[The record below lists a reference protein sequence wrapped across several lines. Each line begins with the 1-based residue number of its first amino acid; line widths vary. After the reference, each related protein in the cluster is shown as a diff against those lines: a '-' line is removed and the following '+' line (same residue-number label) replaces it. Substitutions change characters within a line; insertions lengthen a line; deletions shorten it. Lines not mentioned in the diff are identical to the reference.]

1 MKTTALSKLP
11 FLLIIVVVAVLV
23 IATFVE
29 HRFGSAVAYAHI
41 YHSLAFRLLWAALAV
56 AGTWLIVRK
65 RLWRRP
71 VALLLHAAFLVIL
84 AGALTTSL
92 TSTSGMLHLRKGE
105 TTRTFFDDRREV
117 HTLPFEVTLTDF
129 RVQYSPGT
137 NAPRDYESRLRVGG
151 AQPMVVAMNRIGRWE
166 GHRFYQSSYD
176 DDLEGAV
183 LTVTYDPY
191 GILLTYMGYGL
202 LLLAMFWLLVDK
214 HGRFRTLLRHPALRR
229 SAFVVL
235 GVIGATLVQPLHAA
249 QLPTIPRTQADSLMR
264 RQVVYNNRVCP
275 VNTLAIDFCKKLY
288 GRPTFRHLSAE
299 QVLFSWLF
307 YPEAWQDVPMLKIKS
322 SALRQRLGIEGDY
335 ARLSQLYDGT
345 TYRLQAIAQGETDP
359 NSPLSRAVQ
368 ELDEKVGL
376 ILMLHKGTLI
386 VPVDARA
393 RDARLSPLQV
403 DIELLYNRLD
413 VVKWGFM
420 LCLTFGFVG
429 FATLVGGVRRRW
441 WALVQRLVL
450 LSALIVLLSVFAFRW
465 YLGGFVPLS
474 NGFETMLFMAI
485 CTLVLALPLGQRFP
499 FALSFGFLL
508 AGFSLLVA
516 HLGNLN
522 PQITPL
528 MPVLTSPLLSVH
540 VTIVMLSY
548 ALFAL
553 MAMNSLYALWL
564 LHRSHPLSS
573 CWRPASS
580 SAPSGPTS
588 RGGAIG
594 AGTRR
599 RCGRSSRCSSMPSRS
614 TALRSR
620 PSAVSATSISF
631 WRWLSLV
638 CSSPILASISSSAVC
653 TPTLDASSRPLL
665 CERCLFCG
673 RLAPI
678 FALIGEFVASQIA
691 DRQKVLK
698 MSQYFAVTKREKE
711 TFGRYLSPP

>member
-65 RLWRRP
+65 RLWRHP
-71 VALLLHAAFLVIL
+71 AALLLHAAFLVIL

-129 RVQYSPGT
+129 RVQYYPGT
-137 NAPRDYESRLRVGG
+137 NAPRDYESRLRVDG
-151 AQPMVVAMNRIGRWE
+151 AQPMVVAMNRIGQWE

-176 DDLEGAV
+176 DDLEGTV

-191 GILLTYMGYGL
+191 GILLTYVGYGL

-235 GVIGATLVQPLHAA
+235 GVVGATLVQPLHAA

-322 SALRQRLGIEGDY
+322 STLRQRLGIKGDY

-345 TYRLQAIAQGETDP
+345 TYRLQAIA
-359 NSPLSRAVQ
+359 
-368 ELDEKVGL
+368 
-376 ILMLHKGTLI
+376 
-386 VPVDARA
+386 
-393 RDARLSPLQV
+393 
-403 DIELLYNRLD
+403 
-413 VVKWGFM
+413 
-420 LCLTFGFVG
+420 
-429 FATLVGGVRRRW
+429 
-441 WALVQRLVL
+441 
-450 LSALIVLLSVFAFRW
+450 
-465 YLGGFVPLS
+465 
-474 NGFETMLFMAI
+474 
-485 CTLVLALPLGQRFP
+485 
-499 FALSFGFLL
+499 
-508 AGFSLLVA
+508 
-516 HLGNLN
+516 
-522 PQITPL
+522 
-528 MPVLTSPLLSVH
+528 
-540 VTIVMLSY
+540 
-548 ALFAL
+548 
-553 MAMNSLYALWL
+553 
-564 LHRSHPLSS
+564 
-573 CWRPASS
+573 
-580 SAPSGPTS
+580 
-588 RGGAIG
+588 
-594 AGTRR
+594 
-599 RCGRSSRCSSMPSRS
+599 
-614 TALRSR
+614 
-620 PSAVSATSISF
+620 
-631 WRWLSLV
+631 
-638 CSSPILASISSSAVC
+638 
-653 TPTLDASSRPLL
+653 
-665 CERCLFCG
+665 
-673 RLAPI
+673 
-678 FALIGEFVASQIA
+678 
-691 DRQKVLK
+691 
-698 MSQYFAVTKREKE
+698 
-711 TFGRYLSPP
+711 

>member
-71 VALLLHAAFLVIL
+71 AALLLHAAFLVIL

-129 RVQYSPGT
+129 RVQYYPGT

-235 GVIGATLVQPLHAA
+235 GVVGATLVQPLHAA

-441 WALVQRLVL
+441 SALVQRIVL
-450 LSALIVLLSVFAFRW
+450 LAALIVLLAVFAFRW

-485 CTLVLALPLGQRFP
+485 CTLVLALPLGRRFP
-499 FALSFGFLL
+499 FALPFGFLL

-564 LHRSHPLSS
+564 LHRAHPLQ
-573 CWRPASS
+573 RDRLAQLTVLNQLLLTPAVFLL
-580 SAPSGPTS
+580 AAGIF
-588 RGGAIG
+588 IG
-594 AGTRR
+594 AVWANQSW
-599 RCGRSSRCSSMPSRS
+599 GRYWGWDPKE
-614 TALRSR
+614 
-620 PSAVSATSISF
+620 V
-631 WRWLSLV
+631 W
-638 CSSPILASISSSAVC
+638 
-653 TPTLDASSRPLL
+653 
-665 CERCLFCG
+665 
-673 RLAPI
+673 
-678 FALIGEFVASQIA
+678 ALITMLIYALALHSASLPFFRRERNFHLFLA
-691 DRQKVLK
+691 LAFLSVLIT
-698 MSQYFAVTKREKE
+698 YFGVNIFLGGMHSYA
-711 TFGRYLSPP
+711 